1 MCKKVISIVLSLA
14 LGVSS
19 IFAQTRK
26 VTGTITD
33 VNGEAVPAATV
44 MIQGTKSGTTAD
56 SDGKYSIS
64 AQKGAVLEFSSIGY
78 VSVTVK
84 VADSD
89 VIDVRLSE
97 DRTVLEDAVVVGY
110 GSARKV
116 SSIVGSVATVKSD
129 IIKNAPSA
137 SALDQLQGQ
146 VAGLSVLSYSG
157 VAGDNGV
164 SITLHGVGSISSS
177 STPLYVID
185 GIPSSSRSVMA
196 MNPYDIQSV
205 SVLKD
210 ASATSIYGSRA
221 ANGVIYI
228 ATKNGSYNEKASVT
242 VRSQWGV
249 STLANLKLYKNMMS
263 GDELRDFWIRSGIH
277 SADWVKRNFINKG
290 FTANTKWYKEYMDL
304 VNPQSQNDVTIE
316 GGGRKVAY
324 MIGLSQYYQKGFT
337 PGNYYNRYTVRN
349 NVQAHPFTWLKVG
362 SNFNFSLDKT
372 QQNPNWGSAANGPS
386 NYTSGGLSYLLNPLY
401 PADKNEEGNWYT
413 YLNTATPKYY
423 MDTHKDA
430 YDRYG
435 VNGNFFVEIEPVRNL
450 KFTSRAGV
458 DGYIRFNNWKTL
470 PSYVSAHSGTATAG
484 KSSLYEYSAT
494 ITNTVEYS
502 LNIADLH
509 NVSLLLGQEG
519 VDNDYSYFYAAADG
533 QTDDR
538 QMLLQHGTSSSRD
551 ISESASQ
558 SRFLSFFAHAAY
570 DYDSK
575 YFLDATVRNDAV
587 SRFGKDKRNAQ
598 FWSVGAKWSAK
609 KENFL
614 KDVRWVNALEAKVS
628 YGTQGNASIDNY
640 KSLGL
645 ITNSGSYHDVS
656 ARYVSQPSNDKL
668 TWENQALFTV
678 GTSGRIFDRF
688 DFDISYYYRK
698 TTDMLM
704 AVPQPYTSGFTT
716 VTQNVGSMRN
726 SGLDVTLGVDII
738 RSREAYL
745 RFNTTF
751 NYNSQKLLSLF
762 DNRDRWVVAN
772 TSVAYVVGNPIMF
785 YAPIYAGVDKE
796 TGAPTWYVPGENVD
810 KTTKK
815 ETTTTFDSAALEQ
828 NTGKKRYAPINGGFS
843 LAGGWKNISFQADF
857 TYVLGKYLISNDG
870 IFYANPVQFSSMN
883 TNKAVS
889 NFWTPEHKDA
899 KYPDWSKGYSMQ
911 VDTHL
916 LENASFMRLKN
927 FQVAYALPK
936 SWLGWSNNVLK
947 GVKFTFTGRN
957 LLTFTN
963 YSGIDPEVNSNLTR
977 GVAGNSKQFLGGVEI
992 TF

>member
-157 VAGDNGV
+157 VAGDNSV

-290 FTANTKWYKEYMDL
+290 FTANTKWYKEFMDL

-386 NYTSGGLSYLLNPLY
+386 HYVSGGLSYLLNPLY
-401 PADKNEEGNWYT
+401 PAAKNEAGNWYT
-413 YLNTATPKYY
+413 YLNMATPKYY

-458 DGYIRFNNWKTL
+458 DGYIRLNNWKTL
-470 PSYVSAHSGTATAG
+470 PSYVSAHGGTTTAG
-484 KSSLYEYSAT
+484 KSSQYEYSAT

-628 YGTQGNASIDNY
+628 YGTQGNASIGNY

-688 DFDISYYYRK
+688 DFDISFYYRK

-704 AVPQPYTSGFTT
+704 NVPQPYTSGFTT

-899 KYPDWSKGYSMQ
+899 KYPDWSKGYTMQ

>member
-44 MIQGTKSGTTAD
+44 MVQGTKSGTTAD

-84 VADSD
+84 VGDSD

-413 YLNTATPKYY
+413 YLNRATPKYY

-458 DGYIRFNNWKTL
+458 DGYIRLNNWKTL
-470 PSYVSAHSGTATAG
+470 PSYVSAHGGTTTAG

-519 VDNDYSYFYAAADG
+519 VDNDYSYFYATADG

-551 ISESASQ
+551 ISESATQ

-628 YGTQGNASIDNY
+628 YGTQGNASIGNY

-704 AVPQPYTSGFTT
+704 DVPQPYTSGFTT

-772 TSVAYVVGNPIMF
+772 TNVAYVVDNPIMF

-870 IFYANPVQFSSMN
+870 FFYANPVQFSSMN

-911 VDTHL
+911 FDTHL

-927 FQVAYALPK
+927 FQVAYSLPK

-963 YSGIDPEVNSNLTR
+963 YSGIDPEVNSNLTY

>member
-44 MIQGTKSGTTAD
+44 MVQGTKSGTTAD

-84 VADSD
+84 VGDSD

-386 NYTSGGLSYLLNPLY
+386 NYVGGGLSYLLNPLY

>member
-290 FTANTKWYKEYMDL
+290 FTANTKWYKEFMDL

-386 NYTSGGLSYLLNPLY
+386 HYTSGGLSYLLNPLY

-413 YLNTATPKYY
+413 YLNSATPKYY

-458 DGYIRFNNWKTL
+458 DGYIRLNNWKTL
-470 PSYVSAHSGTATAG
+470 PSYVSAHGGTTTAG
-484 KSSLYEYSAT
+484 KSSQYEYSAT

-519 VDNDYSYFYAAADG
+519 VDNDYSYFYATADG

-551 ISESASQ
+551 ISESATQ

-628 YGTQGNASIDNY
+628 YGTQGNASIGNY

-688 DFDISYYYRK
+688 DFDISFYYRK

-704 AVPQPYTSGFTT
+704 DVPQPYTSGFTT

-772 TSVAYVVGNPIMF
+772 TNVAYVVDNPIMF
-785 YAPIYAGVDKE
+785 YSPIYAGVDKE

-899 KYPDWSKGYSMQ
+899 KYPDWSKGYTMQ
-911 VDTHL
+911 SDTHL

>member
-386 NYTSGGLSYLLNPLY
+386 NYVGGGLSYLLNPLY

-413 YLNTATPKYY
+413 YLNSATPKYY

-458 DGYIRFNNWKTL
+458 DGYIRLNNWKTL
-470 PSYVSAHSGTATAG
+470 PSYVSAHGGTTTAG
-484 KSSLYEYSAT
+484 KSSQYEYSAT
-494 ITNTVEYS
+494 ITNTLEYS

-551 ISESASQ
+551 ISESATQ

-628 YGTQGNASIDNY
+628 YGTQGNASIGNY

-688 DFDISYYYRK
+688 DFDISFYYRK

-704 AVPQPYTSGFTT
+704 DVPQPYTSGFTT

-785 YAPIYAGVDKE
+785 YDPIYAGVDKE

-870 IFYANPVQFSSMN
+870 FFYANPVQFSSMN

-911 VDTHL
+911 SDTHL

>member
-44 MIQGTKSGTTAD
+44 MVQGTKSGTTAD

-84 VADSD
+84 VGDSD

-157 VAGDNGV
+157 VAGDNSV

-290 FTANTKWYKEYMDL
+290 FTANTKWYKEFMDL

-372 QQNPNWGSAANGPS
+372 QQNPYWGSAANGPS
-386 NYTSGGLSYLLNPLY
+386 NYVGGGLSYLLNPLY
-401 PADKNEEGNWYT
+401 PAAKNEDGNWYT

-458 DGYIRFNNWKTL
+458 DGYIRLNNWKTL
-470 PSYVSAHSGTATAG
+470 PSYVSAHGGTTTAG
-484 KSSLYEYSAT
+484 KSSQYEYSAT

-519 VDNDYSYFYAAADG
+519 VDNDYSYFYATADG

-628 YGTQGNASIDNY
+628 YGTQGNASIGNY
-640 KSLGL
+640 PSLGL

-656 ARYVSQPSNDKL
+656 ARYVSQPANDKL

-704 AVPQPYTSGFTT
+704 KVPQPYTSGFTS
-716 VTQNVGSMRN
+716 VTQNVGGMRN

-785 YAPIYAGVDKE
+785 YSPIYAGVDKE

-815 ETTTTFDSAALEQ
+815 ETTTTFDSEALEQ

-857 TYVLGKYLISNDG
+857 TYVIGKYLISNDG
-870 IFYANPVQFSSMN
+870 IFYANPVKFNNMN

-911 VDTHL
+911 FDTHL

-963 YSGIDPEVNSNLTR
+963 YSGIDPEVNSNLTV

>member
-337 PGNYYNRYTVRN
+337 PGTYYNRYTVRN

-386 NYTSGGLSYLLNPLY
+386 KYTSGGLSYLLNPLY

-413 YLNTATPKYY
+413 YLNRATPKYY

-458 DGYIRFNNWKTL
+458 DGYIRLNNWKTL
-470 PSYVSAHSGTATAG
+470 PSYVSAHGGTTTAG
-484 KSSLYEYSAT
+484 KSSQYEYSAT
-494 ITNTVEYS
+494 ITNTLEYS

-551 ISESASQ
+551 ISESATQ

-628 YGTQGNASIDNY
+628 YGTQGNASIGNY

-688 DFDISYYYRK
+688 DFDISFYYRK

-704 AVPQPYTSGFTT
+704 DVPQPYTSGFTT

-785 YAPIYAGVDKE
+785 YDPIYAGVDKE

-870 IFYANPVQFSSMN
+870 FFYANPVQFSSMN

-911 VDTHL
+911 SDTHL

>member
-386 NYTSGGLSYLLNPLY
+386 NYVGGGLSYLLNPLY

>member
-44 MIQGTKSGTTAD
+44 MVQGTKSGTTAD

-84 VADSD
+84 VGDSD

-157 VAGDNGV
+157 VAGDNSV

-290 FTANTKWYKEYMDL
+290 FTANTKWYKEFMDL

-401 PADKNEEGNWYT
+401 PAAKNEDGNWYT

-458 DGYIRFNNWKTL
+458 DGYIRLNNWKTL
-470 PSYVSAHSGTATAG
+470 PSYVSAHGGTTTAG
-484 KSSLYEYSAT
+484 KSSQYEYSAT

-519 VDNDYSYFYAAADG
+519 VDNDYSYFYATADG

-628 YGTQGNASIDNY
+628 YGTQGNASIGNY
-640 KSLGL
+640 PSLGL

-656 ARYVSQPSNDKL
+656 ARYVSQPANDKL

-704 AVPQPYTSGFTT
+704 KVPQPYTSGFTS
-716 VTQNVGSMRN
+716 VTQNVGGMRN

-785 YAPIYAGVDKE
+785 YSPIYAGVDKE

-857 TYVLGKYLISNDG
+857 TYVIGKYLISNDG
-870 IFYANPVQFSSMN
+870 FFYANPVKFNNMN

-911 VDTHL
+911 LDTHL

-963 YSGIDPEVNSNLTR
+963 YSGIDPEVNSNLTV